1 MKIAV
6 VDDSPARAAVIE
18 EGLREAGL
26 TDITLLT
33 ERHGLIARLTE
44 LAPDV
49 VLINLENPG
58 RDVLEESF
66 ALSRA
71 LARPIAMF
79 VDQSDDQSIAEAV
92 DAGISAY
99 VVDGMRKDRI
109 KPVLELAVRRFNAFA
124 RLQDELHE
132 AKSALAER
140 KLIDKAKL
148 LLMKRRGLDEPAAY
162 ALLRK
167 QAMDSGRR
175 IAEVADA
182 LITADKLLGGE
193 G

>member
-6 VDDSPARAAVIE
+6 IDESPARAAVIE
-18 EGLREAGL
+18 EGLRDSGL
-26 TDITLLT
+26 DDITVLID
-33 ERHGLIARLTE
+33 RKGIARQLE
-44 LAPDV
+44 QLAPDV
-49 VLINLENPG
+49 ILINLENPS

-79 VDQSDDQSIAEAV
+79 VDQSDEKSIAESV
-92 DAGISAY
+92 EAGISAY

-124 RLQDELHE
+124 RLQNELTE

-140 KLIDKAKL
+140 KTLDRAKA
-148 LLMKRRGLDEPAAY
+148 LLMKRRKIDEPAAY

-175 IAEVADA
+175 IIEVAEA
-182 LITADKLLGGE
+182 LITAHSLLGE
-193 G
+193 EE

>member
-18 EGLREAGL
+18 EGLREVGL
-26 TDITLLT
+26 TDITLLV
-33 ERHGLIARLTE
+33 ERHGLIARLAE

-109 KPVLELAVRRFNAFA
+109 KPVLELAVRRFNAFT
-124 RLQDELHE
+124 RLQDELRE

>member
-1 MKIAV
+1 MKIAI
-6 VDDSPARAAVIE
+6 VDERSARAAIIE

-26 TDITLLT
+26 TDIITLV
-33 ERHGLIARLTE
+33 ERHGLVARLE
-44 LAPDV
+44 ALKPDV
-49 VLINLENPG
+49 ILINLENPG

-79 VDQSDDQSIAEAV
+79 VDQSDEQSIAEAV

-99 VVDGMRKDRI
+99 IVDGLRKERI
-109 KPVLELAVRRFNAFA
+109 KPILELAVRRFKAFS
-124 RLQDELHE
+124 RLQTELAE

-140 KLIDKAKL
+140 KIIDRAKALLI
-148 LLMKRRGLDEPAAY
+148 KRRNVDEQTAY

-175 IAEVADA
+175 IADVAEA
-182 LITADKLLGGE
+182 VVTADKLLGGE
-193 G
+193 